1 MKNTST
7 HIDNYKKTIVYKND
21 NLKSATWRPS
31 TQKKPSNIVIFKKA
45 YGIKTSPR
53 IFYVKE
59 YFYMFFSTLKDI
71 MQAQSKTNPW
81 IIQNI
86 IIISLR
92 AFQRNA
98 FRSILMSMIA
108 WSLFE
113 HLEGF
118 RRALGEHSDN
128 TWWTLCLLRH
138 SGTRVLGTQG
148 TQSLEYLNTR
158 ALEQFDTQGTQ
169 ALGHLWHM

>member
-21 NLKSATWRPS
+21 NLKSAIWRPS

-108 WSLFE
+108 
-113 HLEGF
+113 
-118 RRALGEHSDN
+118 
-128 TWWTLCLLRH
+128 
-138 SGTRVLGTQG
+138 
-148 TQSLEYLNTR
+148 
-158 ALEQFDTQGTQ
+158 
-169 ALGHLWHM
+169 